1 MLIRLFPLL
10 VRKIGDSAPM
20 YYSVNIFRH
29 NFAALWGLNVTEKSC
44 ADKIGILHNI
54 PN

>member
-1 MLIRLFPLL
+1 M
-10 VRKIGDSAPM
+10 RKIEDAAPM

-29 NFAALWGLNVTEKSC
+29 NFTALWGLNVTEKSRT
-44 ADKIGILHNI
+44 DKIGIL